1 MEKNKPAYVDVNEV
15 CADWGVCR
23 SKGYKIIQELS
34 QQMKE
39 ENPKLLT
46 VSGKINRI
54 YYEEVMMRRQA
65 Q

>member
-54 YYEEVMMRRQA
+54 YYEEVMMRR
-65 Q
+65 